1 MIQWDDLRYFFS
13 AARLGSFSAAAE
25 ALGADVATVSRR
37 ITRLEASLKATL
49 VVRSRKGLS
58 LTTQGRQLLS
68 DGQQM
73 ETIVTSLELNGQDSR
88 LAGTVR
94 IGAPEGLGGT
104 FIAPNLVD
112 LCEKYS
118 ELKVELAATPGYFSA
133 IIREVDIS
141 ITLNPLVDS
150 RLHVEPFAHY
160 SLGLFAS
167 EKYLQDH
174 DEVKSLAD
182 LKRHRIIGYLDDQI
196 YAPELRYLDEILPGL
211 KADLSSTSI
220 HAQKQM
226 IAAHAGIGVLP
237 LFLSEGLQRVLPD
250 QVALRRRFWL
260 SAHKDIAEIS
270 RIRVVR
276 NWLKS
281 IANLP

>member
-13 AARLGSFSAAAE
+13 AAKLGSFSAAAE

-37 ITRLEASLKATL
+37 ISRLESSLKATL

-58 LTTQGRQLLS
+58 LTAQGRQLLS

-73 ETIVTSLELNGQDSR
+73 ETIVTSLEEIGQDSR

-94 IGAPEGLGGT
+94 IGAPEAIGGS

-118 ELKVELAATPGYFSA
+118 ELKIELAANPGYLSA
-133 IIREVDIS
+133 ITREVDIS
-141 ITLNPLVDS
+141 ITLSPPVDN

-174 DEVKSLAD
+174 GRVKGLSD
-182 LKRHRIIGYLDDQI
+182 LNHHRIIGYLDDQI

-211 KADLSSTSI
+211 TADLSSTSI

-226 IAAHAGIGVLP
+226 IATHAGIGILP
-237 LFLSEGLQRVLPD
+237 LFISHGLKRVLPGE
-250 QVALRRRFWL
+250 VSLRRRFWL
-260 SAHKDIAEIS
+260 SAHKDIADIS
-270 RIRVVR
+270 RIRAVR